1 MSSEVRHASDGAS
14 DRSPDATADRPESAE
29 PLLAFA
35 DALLASSQR
44 EPGRA
49 SGQVQQY
56 VTFFLREDEI
66 GIPILQCREIIHA
79 PAITRVPESP
89 EHVLGVV
96 NLRGHILPAVDT
108 RKCLGYEGAPPTA
121 KARLIVVEVAGRLFA
136 LLVDRVA
143 RILKVAASEI
153 LPPTKNVK
161 VPVAIGVAGTG
172 NQAIYLTDVERI
184 LRAGPGAESQP
195 TRSEEA

>member
-1 MSSEVRHASDGAS
+1 MSSERDVSSEATCSATGKRVEGAQ
-14 DRSPDATADRPESAE
+14 

-35 DALLASSQR
+35 DALLSASQR

-49 SGQVQQY
+49 VGERQQY
-56 VTFFLREDEI
+56 VTFFLRDDEI

-108 RKCLGYEGAPPTA
+108 RKCLGYEGALPTV

-153 LPPTKNVK
+153 LPPPKSVK
-161 VPVAIGVAGTG
+161 VPVAIGVMGTG

-184 LRAGPGAESQP
+184 LRAGPSAESQP